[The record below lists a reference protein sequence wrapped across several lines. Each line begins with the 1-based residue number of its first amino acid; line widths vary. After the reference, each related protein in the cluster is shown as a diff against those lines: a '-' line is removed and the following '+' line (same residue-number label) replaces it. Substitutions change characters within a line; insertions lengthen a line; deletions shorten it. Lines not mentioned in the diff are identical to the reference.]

1 MVVFGH
7 RLDSIIPG
15 VLSSLI
21 DSVILWECQLACTV
35 TRVQRERASPSLEWP
50 CQQKSGKYLK
60 FALFWTKPSLSSTSC
75 HRSWRQRPSPGYSF
89 TEHSSQGG
97 LRLSAGPSAA
107 GLRRGGI
114 RWIHREPPH
123 PHGAA
128 GRRGERWGRPLAAE
142 GKRRR
147 QARDAGSAPAAAG
160 CGAAVGGGGGDG
172 GSGGVGVGRRRGP
185 SAAPPRP
192 PAPSHAVV
200 MEEPRWRRW
209 PTPGASGRSTTT
221 SAWGAPRRWRWAP
234 SCSSPPATPPPAAT
248 EVRGRPRALRG
259 GPRLP
264 GRGGGAPAEL
274 GNRGRAGR
282 AAGPS
287 ARGSRGGPGRCG
299 LPGARGRRL
308 PRDVTL
314 GDSGGGDPA
323 RGALRARPGGRRRPR
338 RSGEAPQSE
347 RGWRGC
353 GGAVF
358 APRARRG
365 SGGTACG
372 RWNCGATGW
381 LLPCHLCPYG
391 VISD

>member
-1 MVVFGH
+1 MTLSTEEWQVFKIRIILNQAFTVQYQLSQIVAAKTLA
-7 RLDSIIPG
+7 RL
-15 VLSSLI
+15 LI
-21 DSVILWECQLACTV
+21 HGAQFP
-35 TRVQRERASPSLEWP
+35 R
-50 CQQKSGKYLK
+50 
-60 FALFWTKPSLSSTSC
+60 
-75 HRSWRQRPSPGYSF
+75 
-89 TEHSSQGG
+89 G

-221 SAWGAPRRWRWAP
+221 SA
-234 SCSSPPATPPPAAT
+234 
-248 EVRGRPRALRG
+248 
-259 GPRLP
+259 
-264 GRGGGAPAEL
+264 
-274 GNRGRAGR
+274 
-282 AAGPS
+282 
-287 ARGSRGGPGRCG
+287 
-299 LPGARGRRL
+299 
-308 PRDVTL
+308 
-314 GDSGGGDPA
+314 
-323 RGALRARPGGRRRPR
+323 
-338 RSGEAPQSE
+338 
-347 RGWRGC
+347 
-353 GGAVF
+353 
-358 APRARRG
+358 
-365 SGGTACG
+365 
-372 RWNCGATGW
+372 
-381 LLPCHLCPYG
+381 
-391 VISD
+391 